1 VRIAAQLLS
10 NTPSRGRALA
20 EAALV
25 LFSVFLPANFAVLGR
40 APLLAATCALFVWG
54 LLLLRP
60 WSDWRSGQAGRAS
73 LQVLLFVLALG
84 ALTASEW
91 SGESLAPSPRLGVT
105 PRSVSVEG
113 DGQPAR
119 EVVELTHVFPGLP
132 ADGLLEVGDRVLAVD
147 GQPLS
152 SSAPEL
158 DFQQRVREAG
168 GRNSTDLRL
177 SIERHGEPREVTV
190 HLGPAR
196 KTGLSRPGAILWLC
210 LRALGAILLVALLLW
225 RDGQGPAQLGLVRE
239 GLGRE
244 LLLGIPV
251 TVGTYAA
258 HIAASIPLAAL
269 AALLKL
275 AGKETLAR
283 KEVATALTEMGLGVP
298 AFAAAM
304 VLVTGFEE
312 IAFRGF
318 LVPRLRAVLGNW
330 YAAVLLSAAL
340 FGVGHFYEGTLA
352 VFQTALLGVWFGLV
366 FLYRFRLPSVMV
378 AHAAFNTLNFAL
390 MLWLQ
395 RSGLL
400 EKLTTPPQ

>member
-1 VRIAAQLLS
+1 M
-10 NTPSRGRALA
+10 
-20 EAALV
+20 
-25 LFSVFLPANFAVLGR
+25 LGW
-40 APLLAATCALFVWG
+40 APLLAVTCVLFAWG
-54 LLLLRP
+54 LLLLHP
-60 WSDWRSGQAGRAS
+60 WSDWRSGHVGRA
-73 LQVLLFVLALG
+73 LVLVLLFAVALA

-91 SGESLAPSPRLGVT
+91 SGDSLAPSPRLGVT
-105 PRSVSVEG
+105 HQSVSVQR

-119 EVVELTHVFPGLP
+119 EVVELTRVLPGLP

-158 DFQQRVREAG
+158 DFQKRIREAG
-168 GRNSTDLRL
+168 GGDSADLRL
-177 SIERHGEPREVTV
+177 SIERQGTPREVTV

-196 KTGLSRPGAILWLC
+196 KAGLFRSGAILWLC

-225 RDGQGPAQLGLVRE
+225 RDGQGPDQIGLVRH

-251 TVGTYAA
+251 TLGTYAA
-258 HIAASIPLAAL
+258 HIAASVPLAVL
-269 AALLKL
+269 ASLLKL

-283 KEVATALTEMGLGVP
+283 KEVATALVETGLGIP

-318 LVPRLRAVLGNW
+318 LVPRLRVVLGHW
-330 YAAVLLSAAL
+330 YAAVFVSAAL
-340 FGVGHFYEGTLA
+340 FGLGHFYQGTLA
-352 VFQTALLGVWFGLV
+352 VFQTAALGAWFGLV
-366 FLYRFRLPSVMV
+366 FIYRFRLPSLIL
-378 AHAAFNTLNFAL
+378 AHATFNTLNFAF

-395 RSGLL
+395 RSGFLD
-400 EKLTTPPQ
+400 KFIGQP